1 MARFDVLPVARSH
14 EDHKASRCSSCAV
27 RDSALCASMSDS
39 ELTSLSAIGRRR
51 TLQAGQVISWA
62 GDASIFCANIVSGA
76 LKVTATLS
84 DGREQIVGLL
94 FPADFVGQLFT
105 DETTLTVTAI
115 VDTDLCGY
123 ARGSFEAVLGD
134 HPKMERMLL
143 RRTMASLNEA
153 RERMLSLGRRSAQER
168 VAGFILDLANRAGAR
183 SADGLL
189 HVSIPVSRSEMA
201 DYLGLTI
208 ETVSR
213 QLTRLR
219 TNDVIAFANGE
230 RVCTII
236 DRGQL
241 EQIVNPD

>member
-14 EDHKASRCSSCAV
+14 EEPKALRCASCAV
-27 RDSALCASMSDS
+27 RDSALCESLSDS
-39 ELTSLSAIGRRR
+39 ELTALSAIGRRR
-51 TLQAGQVISWA
+51 VVPAGQVISWV
-62 GDASIFCANIVSGA
+62 GDASIFCANVVSGA

-123 ARGSFEAVLGD
+123 SRGAFEAVLGD
-134 HPKMERMLL
+134 HPKMERLLL

-168 VAGFILDLANRAGAR
+168 VAGFILDLARRAGPV

-189 HVSIPVSRSEMA
+189 HVSIPVSRGEMA

-219 TNDVIAFANGE
+219 TNDVIRFANGE
-230 RVCTII
+230 RICTII
-236 DRGQL
+236 NPGQL
-241 EQIVNPD
+241 ERIVNPD

>member
-1 MARFDVLPVARSH
+1 MARFDVLPVGRPH
-14 EDHKASRCSSCAV
+14 EEPKASRCATCAV
-27 RDSALCASMSDS
+27 RDSALCESLSDH
-39 ELTSLSAIGRRR
+39 ELAALSAIGRRR
-51 TLQAGQVISWA
+51 VVPAGQVISWV
-62 GDASIFCANIVSGA
+62 GDASIFCANVVSGA

-123 ARGSFEAVLGD
+123 SRGAFEAVLGD
-134 HPKMERMLL
+134 HPKMERLLL

-153 RERMLSLGRRSAQER
+153 RERMLSLGRQSAQER
-168 VAGFILDLANRAGAR
+168 VAGFILDLARRAGVR

-189 HVSIPVSRSEMA
+189 HVSIPVSRGEMA

-219 TNDVIAFANGE
+219 TNDVIGFANGE
-230 RVCTII
+230 RICTII
-236 DRGQL
+236 NRAQL
-241 EQIVNPD
+241 ERIVNPD

>member
-1 MARFDVLPVARSH
+1 MARFDVLPVARPH
-14 EDHKASRCSSCAV
+14 EELKASRCATCAV
-27 RDSALCASMSDS
+27 RDSALCESLSDN
-39 ELTSLSAIGRRR
+39 ELAALSAIGRRR
-51 TLQAGQVISWA
+51 VVPAGQVISWV
-62 GDASIFCANIVSGA
+62 GDASIFCANVVSGA

-123 ARGSFEAVLGD
+123 SRGAFEAVLGD
-134 HPKMERMLL
+134 HPKMERLLL

-153 RERMLSLGRRSAQER
+153 RERMLSLGRQSAQER
-168 VAGFILDLANRAGAR
+168 VAGFILDLARRAGVR

-189 HVSIPVSRSEMA
+189 HVSIPVSRGEMA

-219 TNDVIAFANGE
+219 TNDVIGFANGE
-230 RVCTII
+230 RICTII
-236 DRGQL
+236 NRAQL
-241 EQIVNPD
+241 ERIVNPD

>member
-1 MARFDVLPVARSH
+1 MARFDVLPVARPH
-14 EDHKASRCSSCAV
+14 EEPKASRCATCAV
-27 RDSALCASMSDS
+27 RDSALCESLSDN
-39 ELTSLSAIGRRR
+39 ELAALSAIGRRR
-51 TLQAGQVISWA
+51 VVPAGQVISWV
-62 GDASIFCANIVSGA
+62 GDASIFCANVVSGA

-123 ARGSFEAVLGD
+123 SRGAFEAVLGD
-134 HPKMERMLL
+134 HPKMERLLL

-153 RERMLSLGRRSAQER
+153 RERMLSLGRQSAQER
-168 VAGFILDLANRAGAR
+168 VAGFILDLARRAGVR

-189 HVSIPVSRSEMA
+189 HVSIPVSRGEMA

-219 TNDVIAFANGE
+219 TNDVIGFANGE
-230 RVCTII
+230 RICTII
-236 DRGQL
+236 NRAQL
-241 EQIVNPD
+241 ERIVNPD

>member
-1 MARFDVLPVARSH
+1 MARFDVLPVARPHEEQKSSH
-14 EDHKASRCSSCAV
+14 CASCAV
-27 RDSALCASMSDS
+27 RDSALCESLNDS
-39 ELTSLSAIGRRR
+39 ELTALSAIGRRR
-51 TLQAGQVISWA
+51 VIPAGQVISWV
-62 GDASIFCANIVSGA
+62 GDASIYCANVVQGA
-76 LKVTATLS
+76 LKVTASLS

-123 ARGSFEAVLGD
+123 SRSAFESLLGD
-134 HPKMERMLL
+134 HPKMERLLL

-153 RERMLSLGRRSAQER
+153 RERMLSLGRQSAQER
-168 VAGFILDLANRAGAR
+168 VAGFILDLARRAGPPG
-183 SADGLL
+183 ADGLL
-189 HVSIPVSRSEMA
+189 HVSIPVSRGEMA

-219 TNDVIAFANGE
+219 TNDVIRFANGE
-230 RVCTII
+230 RICTII
-236 DRGQL
+236 NPGQL
-241 EQIVNPD
+241 ERIVNPD